1 MLKRCAQV
9 VYNLLQHGWIKSDR
23 LYTLVMQRSG
33 VIYSSLGQLLVIP
46 SSYENLS
53 AWLYTQKLS
62 IPPLLIDSYTRY
74 PHHLLIPSK
83 KIKRII

>member
-9 VYNLLQHGWIKSDR
+9 VYNLLQRGWVKSDR
-23 LYTLVMQRSG
+23 LYTLVMQRFG

-62 IPPLLIDSYTRY
+62 ISPLLIDGYTRN
-74 PHHLLIPSK
+74 PQHLLIPSK